1 MKGGAMKRSRFVT
14 FLFVACAVAGGDL
27 AFAGDKDPLFV
38 SMTTDDAYRSVLAI
52 KVSKNMLERG
62 HPLTIFFNDRGI
74 LVTSKGNGDKF
85 KEQQEALAE
94 LAKAGAT
101 LIACPIC
108 MKHYGIKE
116 SDLLEGIKVGNPQLT
131 GDALFRDNTKTLS
144 W

>member
-1 MKGGAMKRSRFVT
+1 MKLSRLAM
-14 FLFVACAVAGGDL
+14 FLYVAALAASADL

-38 SMTTDDAYRSVLAI
+38 NMTTDDAYRSVLAI
-52 KVSKNMLERG
+52 TVSKHMSERG

-74 LVTSKGNGDKF
+74 LVTSKANGEKF
-85 KEQQEALAE
+85 KEQQAILAE

-116 SDLLEGIKVGNPQLT
+116 SDLLDGIKVGNPQVT
-131 GDALFRDNTKTLS
+131 GDALFRDNTKTLA

>member
-1 MKGGAMKRSRFVT
+1 MF
-14 FLFVACAVAGGDL
+14 
-27 AFAGDKDPLFV
+27 
-38 SMTTDDAYRSVLAI
+38 
-52 KVSKNMLERG
+52 ERG

-85 KEQQEALAE
+85 KEQQAALAE

-116 SDLLEGIKVGNPQLT
+116 SDLLEGIKVGNSQLT

>member
-1 MKGGAMKRSRFVT
+1 MKVLKFMT
-14 FLFVACAVAGGDL
+14 LLLVACVVAGGDL

-38 SMTTDDAYRSVLAI
+38 NMTTDDAYRSVLAI
-52 KVSKNMLERG
+52 TVAKHMFERG

-74 LVTSKGNGDKF
+74 FVTSKAAGDKF
-85 KEQQEALAE
+85 TEQQTILAE

-108 MKHYGIKE
+108 MKHYGIKD

-131 GDALFRDNTKTLS
+131 GDALFRDNTKTLA

>member
-1 MKGGAMKRSRFVT
+1 MKLLRFAT
-14 FLFVACAVAGGDL
+14 FLIFACAVAGGGIAL
-27 AFAGDKDPLFV
+27 AGDKDPLFV
-38 SMTTDDAYRSVLAI
+38 TMTTDDAYRSVLAI
-52 KVSKNMLERG
+52 TVSKYMFEFG

-85 KEQQEALAE
+85 KEQQAALAE

-101 LIACPIC
+101 LFACPMC

-116 SDLLEGIKVGNPQLT
+116 SDLLDGIKATNPQLL
-131 GDALFRDNTKTLS
+131 GEVLFRDNTKTLA

>member
-1 MKGGAMKRSRFVT
+1 MKLLRFAT
-14 FLFVACAVAGGDL
+14 FLLVLFGVAGGDF

-38 SMTTDDAYRSVLAI
+38 NMTTDDAYRSVLAI
-52 KVSKNMLERG
+52 TVSKHMSERG

-74 LVTSKGNGDKF
+74 LVTSKANGEKF
-85 KEQQEALAE
+85 KEQQAILAE

-116 SDLLEGIKVGNPQLT
+116 SDLLDGIKVGNPQVT
-131 GDALFRDNTKTLS
+131 GDALFRDNTKTLA

>member
-1 MKGGAMKRSRFVT
+1 MKLLRFAT
-14 FLFVACAVAGGDL
+14 FLFTVLVVAGGDI

-38 SMTTDDAYRSVLAI
+38 NMTTDDAYRSILAI
-52 KVSKNMLERG
+52 KVSKNMSERG

-74 LVTSKGNGDKF
+74 LVISKANADKF
-85 KEQQEALAE
+85 KEQQAILAE

-108 MKHYGIKE
+108 MKHYEIKE

-131 GDALFRDNTKTLS
+131 GDALFRDNTKTLG

>member
-1 MKGGAMKRSRFVT
+1 VKSLRLVI
-14 FLFVACAVAGGDL
+14 FLVGVLIAAGGGL

-38 SMTTDDAYRSVLAI
+38 NMTTDDGYRSTLAI
-52 KVSKNMLERG
+52 TVGKHMSDRG

-74 LVTSKGNGDKF
+74 LVTSKANGDKF
-85 KEQQEALAE
+85 KEQQALLAE

-116 SDLLEGIKVGNPQLT
+116 SDLLDGIKVGNPQLT
-131 GDALFRDNTKTLS
+131 GDALFRDNTKTLA

>member
-1 MKGGAMKRSRFVT
+1 MKLLRITT
-14 FLFVACAVAGGDL
+14 FLFVACAVAVGGP

-38 SMTTDDAYRSVLAI
+38 SLTSDDAYRSQLAFNL
-52 KVSKNMLERG
+52 SKNMLERG

-74 LVTSKGNGDKF
+74 LVASKANAEKF
-85 KEQQEALAE
+85 KNQQATLAE

-101 LIACPIC
+101 LLACPYC
-108 MKHYGIKE
+108 MKHHGVDG
-116 SDLLEGIKVGNPQLT
+116 SDLLDGIKVGNSQVT